1 MHVVQQSLHN
11 NAHGESAHAA
21 TDYDRQLSGEQET
34 DPDYARN
41 EKRGK
46 CGRCNKNMKNL
57 AQLLN
62 HIRTNRWKGECA
74 PEEDANEDGARED
87 SSGSVSAGE
96 ESSA

>member
-1 MHVVQQSLHN
+1 MHVVQQSFHT
-11 NAHGESAHAA
+11 NAHSESAYAA

-34 DPDYARN
+34 DPGHARN
-41 EKRGK
+41 EKRGE

-74 PEEDANEDGARED
+74 PEGGANAYDARED
-87 SSGSVSAGE
+87 SSGSVLAGD